1 VEGTVIAIKDGVILR
16 KLTKGDSFGEQAL
29 F

>member
-16 KLTKGDSFGEQAL
+16 KLTKGDSFGG
-29 F
+29 

>member
-16 KLTKGDSFGEQAL
+16 KLTKGDSFGE
-29 F
+29 